1 MSVEKFFALY
11 FPLKTQS
18 VCTVKTAR
26 RVSLCAAVAYTAF
39 DSQIFFIMEAVGD
52 DYGKYCY
59 FLKGYE
65 SYHLTF
71 NQIDSILY
79 SFGPFTVMG
88 LANLAIIYKFVRAK
102 IESKAGGT
110 QSTHQAL
117 NKAAM
122 RGTAILITVS
132 LTFIILTGPVSIV
145 FAVNKYP
152 HPIVELFVQLIA
164 TLNHG
169 INAALYCIVG
179 SKFRREFMKTL
190 SCCKRGQKHQAHSH
204 TNYSVSLTQS
214 TFISNSKTECSTQ
227 AQ

>member
-26 RVSLCAAVAYTAF
+26 RISLCTAAAYIAF

-52 DYGKYCY
+52 DFGKYCY

-71 NQIDSILY
+71 NQIDSVLY
-79 SFGPFTVMG
+79 SFGPFTIMG
-88 LANLAIIYKFVRAK
+88 FANLAIIYKFVRAK
-102 IESKAGGT
+102 IDGKAGGT

-152 HPIVELFVQLIA
+152 HPIVELLVQLTA

-179 SKFRREFMKTL
+179 SKFRQELMKTL
-190 SCCKRGQKHQAHSH
+190 NCCKKGRKHQAHSN
-204 TNYSVSLTQS
+204 TNYNVSHTQS
-214 TFISNSKTECSTQ
+214 TCISTSKTERS

>member
-1 MSVEKFFALY
+1 MSVEKFFVLY

-26 RVSLCAAVAYTAF
+26 RVSLCAVIAYTAF

-65 SYHLTF
+65 SYHLIF

-88 LANLAIIYKFVRAK
+88 LANLAIIYIFVRAK

-117 NKAAM
+117 NKAAL
-122 RGTAILITVS
+122 RGTTILITVS
-132 LTFIILTGPVSIV
+132 LTFIILTGPVSNF
-145 FAVNKYP
+145 FAFNKYP
-152 HPIVELFVQLIA
+152 V
-164 TLNHG
+164 
-169 INAALYCIVG
+169 
-179 SKFRREFMKTL
+179 
-190 SCCKRGQKHQAHSH
+190 
-204 TNYSVSLTQS
+204 
-214 TFISNSKTECSTQ
+214 ISGF
-227 AQ
+227 